1 MDELEDKDISLKLI
15 AKMVMRSRTL
25 IDEKLSGIVEQNKIL
40 SQKNDELSQKITE
53 LEEKIS
59 AKQEEDKEEIIKIIW
74 RAEGIVRKDLE
85 KLNKNL
91 LVVNKNLTIVDNNL
105 SSDIKKSETTI
116 MNKLRG
122 LGSGI
127 ASEISASNRRGLI

>member
-1 MDELEDKDISLKLI
+1 MD
-15 AKMVMRSRTL
+15 
-25 IDEKLSGIVEQNKIL
+25 
-40 SQKNDELSQKITE
+40 E

-59 AKQEEDKEEIIKIIW
+59 AKQEADKEEIMKMLW
-74 RAEGIVRKDLE
+74 RTEGISRE
-85 KLNKNL
+85 NIIALNHNV
-91 LVVNKNLTIVDNNL
+91 LVVRDNLRLVDKAL
-105 SSDIKKSETTI
+105 SNDIKKSEKTI